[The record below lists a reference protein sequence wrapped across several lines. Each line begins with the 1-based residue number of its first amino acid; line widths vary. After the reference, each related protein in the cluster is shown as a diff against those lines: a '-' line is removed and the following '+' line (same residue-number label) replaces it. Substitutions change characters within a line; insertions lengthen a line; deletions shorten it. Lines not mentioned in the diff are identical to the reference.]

1 MRTVR
6 RALITG
12 SFDPV
17 TRGHEALLSEAS
29 RLFDEVVLGLFINPD
44 KTYLFTK
51 EERLAMLSAVA
62 ERYPN
67 ASVAFSDGMVADFA
81 RENNICCIFKGI
93 RNEKDFLYEK
103 EMADYNLAKSGVAT
117 VFLPAKE
124 ENAGISSS
132 LVRESLTKGILP
144 QDLLPEAVWEIVAKK
159 ISSFSK

>member
-12 SFDPV
+12 SFDPI
-17 TRGHEALLSEAS
+17 TRGHEALLAEAS

-62 ERYPN
+62 EGYPC
-67 ASVAFSDGMVADFA
+67 ASVVFSDGMVADFA
-81 RENNICCIFKGI
+81 RENGICCIFKGI
-93 RNEKDFLYEK
+93 RNEKDLAYEK
-103 EMADYNLAKSGVAT
+103 EMADYNLAHSGVPT

-124 ENAGISSS
+124 ENIGISSS

-144 QDLLPEAVWEIVAKK
+144 KEMLPEAILPLVAKK
-159 ISSFSK
+159 MSSFAK